1 MVIYEFS
8 SSYYYQTHINLNL
21 YNNIMNFL
29 QGYCSFHHYLLPVIL
44 RDIIVYISIS
54 SIMVIPM
61 LLIVQSIV
69 VYIFELDLS
78 GPQSNYFKYF

>member
-8 SSYYYQTHINLNL
+8 SCYYYQTHINLNL

-44 RDIIVYISIS
+44 RDIIVYIYFIHHGNTNVINSIIDS
-54 SIMVIPM
+54 C
-61 LLIVQSIV
+61 L
-69 VYIFELDLS
+69 YI
-78 GPQSNYFKYF
+78 